1 VSETTTSTVPPE
13 SGEAPGAAHRSNS
26 LDFPV
31 VGIGASAGGVQALLR
46 FFENAP
52 ADMGMAFVVV
62 LHLSAKHVSS
72 ADKVLQNVT
81 RMRVL
86 QVSEPTRI
94 EANHVYVIA
103 PGKGLTMTDVYER
116 LPFAQAPRA

>member
-1 VSETTTSTVPPE
+1 MSETSTSTVPPE
-13 SGEAPGAAHRSNS
+13 HDEPGDDHHSS
-26 LDFPV
+26 LNFPV

-72 ADKVLQNVT
+72 ADKVLQT
-81 RMRVL
+81 RDPHAGVAG
-86 QVSEPTRI
+86 Q
-94 EANHVYVIA
+94 
-103 PGKGLTMTDVYER
+103 
-116 LPFAQAPRA
+116 RADAH